1 VNNDILSTL
10 KKPISVFWEPTEFC
24 NLQCRHCYT
33 NSGPDK
39 KLTVDYTAAKKLV
52 DELHDEGIYAIG
64 IGGGEPLLLP
74 FLCDLIEYI
83 NHKGMNVSISTNA
96 VLLSPDYICRLKAV
110 GTKIIQI
117 SVDGL
122 KLTHELIRGKGTFEG
137 IFEKINMLQDA
148 GIGVRIGYTIN
159 SLNYKE
165 IDSFIEYAKARNVHV
180 INFFRYMPYHEN
192 GDYLELSPEQLYEV
206 TKVLMNRKK
215 ENNYSGGSDKF
226 YITFE
231 PLSFFSFLIDEN
243 EINDT
248 ECSAG
253 KSKFIISCDGEIST
267 CNYISKR
274 IGNLSDGLP
283 NIWSRIAD
291 EYKQIHKDIPYECKD
306 CKFAEK
312 CRGGCK
318 GFSYAYTKGFGAKD
332 KACFLDLIK

>member
-1 VNNDILSTL
+1 MNNDILSTL

-148 GIGVRIGYTIN
+148 GIGVRI
-159 SLNYKE
+159 
-165 IDSFIEYAKARNVHV
+165 
-180 INFFRYMPYHEN
+180 
-192 GDYLELSPEQLYEV
+192 
-206 TKVLMNRKK
+206 
-215 ENNYSGGSDKF
+215 
-226 YITFE
+226 
-231 PLSFFSFLIDEN
+231 
-243 EINDT
+243 
-248 ECSAG
+248 
-253 KSKFIISCDGEIST
+253 
-267 CNYISKR
+267 
-274 IGNLSDGLP
+274 
-283 NIWSRIAD
+283 
-291 EYKQIHKDIPYECKD
+291 
-306 CKFAEK
+306 
-312 CRGGCK
+312 
-318 GFSYAYTKGFGAKD
+318 
-332 KACFLDLIK
+332 